1 MKRFLA
7 ILLALVLGISM
18 LAACGEASDEQEKA
32 AETEAVTEAPTQAA
46 TVVTDEMR
54 DKLKTL
60 IDESFVGHGYKGAG
74 YIVYRG
80 EEVYSGGAGKANKKE
95 DIENSANVV
104 YHIASIT
111 KQFTAAAILKLCE
124 DGKISL
130 DDTLSKYYPDYT
142 IGGDITIH
150 NLLSMQSGIPDF
162 VRSYDEDGYEVESTT
177 QAAIDGVEEDNS
189 LEENRAALREW
200 ILSQELLFDQGD
212 RFSYCNS
219 NYFLLGEIIEQVS
232 GESYFDY
239 LRTNFFEPLGM
250 TTAGFMENY
259 DNPDAT
265 VALGYHHTNGAD
277 LLNYAGVAFG
287 CGDMMAS
294 PKDMYKWTIALHGG
308 RVLSNEMY
316 QKMITEHAEGDEGY
330 SGYGYGLM
338 IGDTG
343 AMPYYFHSGSIP
355 CFLSNV
361 VYIPALDFYVAVMS
375 NYASETM
382 PSVAQDISKI
392 FLQEIGLVPQDM

>member
-1 MKRFLA
+1 MKRLLA
-7 ILLALVLGISM
+7 ILLALVLGIST

-95 DIENSANVV
+95 DIENSADVV

-124 DGKISL
+124 DGKMSL

-162 VRSYDEDGYEVESTT
+162 VRSYNEEGYEVESTT

-189 LEENRAALREW
+189 LEENRAALRDCHRSCCS
-200 ILSQELLFDQGD
+200 IRAIGSAIATRTTFCSARSSSRSRAKATLTISGRISLS
-212 RFSYCNS
+212 RS
-219 NYFLLGEIIEQVS
+219 
-232 GESYFDY
+232 
-239 LRTNFFEPLGM
+239 
-250 TTAGFMENY
+250 A
-259 DNPDAT
+259 
-265 VALGYHHTNGAD
+265 
-277 LLNYAGVAFG
+277 
-287 CGDMMAS
+287 
-294 PKDMYKWTIALHGG
+294 
-308 RVLSNEMY
+308 
-316 QKMITEHAEGDEGY
+316 
-330 SGYGYGLM
+330 
-338 IGDTG
+338 
-343 AMPYYFHSGSIP
+343 
-355 CFLSNV
+355 
-361 VYIPALDFYVAVMS
+361 
-375 NYASETM
+375 
-382 PSVAQDISKI
+382 
-392 FLQEIGLVPQDM
+392 